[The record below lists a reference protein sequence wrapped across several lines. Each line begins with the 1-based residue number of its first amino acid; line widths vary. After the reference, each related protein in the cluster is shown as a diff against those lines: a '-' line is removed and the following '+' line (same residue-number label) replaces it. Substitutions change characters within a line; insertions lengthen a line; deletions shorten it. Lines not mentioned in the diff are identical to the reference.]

1 MSATS
6 EYRLKRD
13 WCGRFVLQVKE
24 IRHHM
29 NDLNGSGYYDEF
41 TTERWRNA
49 TLEEASKTALPVA

>member
-41 TTERWRNA
+41 TTCLLYTSPSPRD
-49 TLEEASKTALPVA
+49 S